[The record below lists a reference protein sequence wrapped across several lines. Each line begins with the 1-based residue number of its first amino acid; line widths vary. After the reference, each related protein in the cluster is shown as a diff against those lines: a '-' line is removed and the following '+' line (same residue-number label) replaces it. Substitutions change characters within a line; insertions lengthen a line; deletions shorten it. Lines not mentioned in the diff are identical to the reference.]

1 MNLRRLILASI
12 LYLVSAGAGTAMAI
26 RQDLPADFAGIVRG
40 ENVTRDFLT
49 WKGTALSPPLV
60 MLLAQV
66 LLTVYAVRGERM
78 KTSGV
83 AGLAVLGV
91 LYTLGML
98 GERILLRVFKPATFD
113 PVRAIVVAANVVLP
127 SLMATFAS
135 FELRRR

>member
-1 MNLRRLILASI
+1 
-12 LYLVSAGAGTAMAI
+12 MAI

-113 PVRAIVVAANVVLP
+113 PVPAIVVAANVVLP